1 MLSYSLLR
9 NGRKR
14 DITKLLDRFRKVV
27 GVIVTTF
34 DTLSI
39 VSLASLLSVP
49 ANSIET
55 ALGSLHSVLDVPV
68 ETNSPIRLLHP
79 SFRDFLVDEVRC
91 GDERIFIDQNS
102 LHGKLVSSCLE
113 ALSKL
118 TINTGGLIY
127 QYWAKYLEKVN
138 QDQRE
143 QFGLY
148 DDGKI
153 HVFFQ
158 KHFLFWLEAM
168 SLIGEMSEAVL
179 VLYNLSNMLEVSIP
193 GL

>member
-1 MLSYSLLR
+1 MQRLCCFVGDYDWPLKERLSEILQSDSALGDGTLQLDEMYIQVLSYSLLR

-14 DITKLLDRFRKVV
+14 DTTQLLDRFRNVF
-27 GVIVTTF
+27 GIIVTTF
-34 DTLSI
+34 DTLSV

-91 GDERIFIDQNS
+91 GDERFFIDQNS

-118 TINTGGLIY
+118 TVNTGGLITPDSSP
-127 QYWAKYLEKVN
+127 
-138 QDQRE
+138 QDA
-143 QFGLY
+143 
-148 DDGKI
+148 
-153 HVFFQ
+153 Q
-158 KHFLFWLEAM
+158 KDIL
-168 SLIGEMSEAVL
+168 
-179 VLYNLSNMLEVSIP
+179 NK
-193 GL
+193 